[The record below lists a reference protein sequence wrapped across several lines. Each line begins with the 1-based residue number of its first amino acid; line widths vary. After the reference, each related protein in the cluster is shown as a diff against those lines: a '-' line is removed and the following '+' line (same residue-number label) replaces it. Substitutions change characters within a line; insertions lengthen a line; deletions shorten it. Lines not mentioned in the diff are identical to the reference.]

1 MNKLDKNCDQ
11 VGQKRWT
18 SWTKIVTKFDK
29 NCDQVGQKV

>member
-18 SWTKIVTKFDK
+18 SWTKIVTKSVK
-29 NCDQVGQKV
+29 NYGQVGQKL